1 MSAINTDSNSLE
13 ELLQKQKVAQMQESA
28 LSDFSA
34 YLPMVME
41 TQNYPNKGSIV
52 FKKGEKADGF
62 YFVKD
67 GLFHCIDNDG
77 TVIQELKEGDLFGE
91 LGIFFSEA
99 NKERAL
105 TVQSASENSSLYFV
119 DIKDYQIV
127 TKLKGGQDEE
137 LEAFLKEEYSEYND
151 FLQKKKAL
159 KAFKP
164 LYKVLTP
171 VELENIARTMEAVSF
186 QDGDNIVEEGSNGE
200 EMYFVIDGK
209 YKIVDVESDLPN
221 RKYFGELGLFLRTT
235 RAKTIQA
242 DGTTTLF
249 KLDRESVLGIVDETR
264 LESESLSLLASEYSD
279 AGFLDKVKEINDYLV
294 VKNRPKKELVSFHS
308 ILATSATATYF
319 LGLAAIFSP
328 GFTPEGIP
336 ELFDYS
342 KFGLS
347 LEATQVSTLLFA
359 IVGITGT
366 FRLPPNTPLIRR
378 HFFNRKLLNSL
389 YCSINNSLTQH
400 LQMISFTSLYIA
412 SFGKLHDAKFEYGCC
427 QGKSKLC
434 H

>member
-13 ELLQKQKVAQMQESA
+13 ELLQKQNVVQMQESA

-137 LEAFLKEEYSEYND
+137 LEAFLKE
-151 FLQKKKAL
+151 
-159 KAFKP
+159 
-164 LYKVLTP
+164 
-171 VELENIARTMEAVSF
+171 
-186 QDGDNIVEEGSNGE
+186 
-200 EMYFVIDGK
+200 
-209 YKIVDVESDLPN
+209 
-221 RKYFGELGLFLRTT
+221 
-235 RAKTIQA
+235 
-242 DGTTTLF
+242 
-249 KLDRESVLGIVDETR
+249 
-264 LESESLSLLASEYSD
+264 
-279 AGFLDKVKEINDYLV
+279 
-294 VKNRPKKELVSFHS
+294 
-308 ILATSATATYF
+308 
-319 LGLAAIFSP
+319 
-328 GFTPEGIP
+328 
-336 ELFDYS
+336 
-342 KFGLS
+342 
-347 LEATQVSTLLFA
+347 
-359 IVGITGT
+359 
-366 FRLPPNTPLIRR
+366 
-378 HFFNRKLLNSL
+378 
-389 YCSINNSLTQH
+389 
-400 LQMISFTSLYIA
+400 
-412 SFGKLHDAKFEYGCC
+412 
-427 QGKSKLC
+427 
-434 H
+434 